1 LSATKGK
8 ARKLDLSAVKTA
20 VEAAI
25 KDNSGGELEDVILR
39 AASALPSEASD
50 FDRGM
55 AAGFAAAVI
64 LELKSPDEIGISQI
78 N

>member
-1 LSATKGK
+1 
-8 ARKLDLSAVKTA
+8 LDLSAVKTA

-25 KDNSGGELEDVILR
+25 KENSGGELEDVILR
-39 AASALPSEASD
+39 AANALPSDASD

-55 AAGFAAAVI
+55 AAGFTAAVM
-64 LELKSPDEIGISQI
+64 LELKSRDEVGISQI